1 MAPTLKPVF
10 TSFDQPTSTPAA
22 SSSFALSSNVELLA
36 LALGQQGLQFDLARI
51 GTVPVFSYGD
61 EHLLD
66 ERRVHDGLL
75 HTPGRSLGDDQRGDL
90 RLDSADGLLAGQRNL
105 GHGVLRNVLGLG
117 LRLFDDLFG
126 LGAGLG
132 DDLPGLGLGVGHQLV
147 GLGAPFLQPLVVE
160 LLRQLLKFVF
170 HSVI

>member
-1 MAPTLKPVF
+1 MIEAFISFGVF
-10 TSFDQPTSTPAA
+10 R
-22 SSSFALSSNVELLA
+22 A

-75 HTPGRSLGDDQRGDL
+75 HAPGRSLGDDQRGDL